1 MSSLASEAKSPETGF
16 GTRAIHAGQPAD
28 PQTGSVCVP
37 INLSTTYVQ
46 SKPGV
51 HKGYEYSRTGN
62 PTRHALQECIAG
74 IENGKHGLAF
84 ASGSA
89 ATSAVIHLLQ
99 SGEHMVC
106 ADDVYGGTNRYLR
119 RVVAPQMNITTTFV
133 DMTVDGELEK
143 GIVAG
148 KTKLLW
154 VETPSNPTLKVVDI
168 KKIVKIGHEA
178 GLTVCVDNT
187 FATPYFQNP
196 LDLGA
201 DIVLHSATKY
211 INGHSDIVCGL
222 IATNNQEIRDKLAF
236 IQNGVGAVPSPFDC
250 YMVLRGIKTLHLR
263 MQRHGENAMVVAK
276 FLEGHEKVER
286 VFYPGL
292 PSHPQ
297 HELAKRQM
305 KNGFGGMVT
314 AILKGGVQQGE
325 GFLTSLKLFALA
337 ESLGAVECLAESPVI
352 MTHASVPVE
361 QRAKLGIDD
370 SLVRLSVG
378 VESIEDILDDL
389 KSALDATPAV

>member
-1 MSSLASEAKSPETGF
+1 MSSTEAKAPETGF

-46 SKPGV
+46 SAPGV

-62 PTRHALQECIAG
+62 PTRHALEQCIAG

-89 ATSAVIHLLQ
+89 ATSAVIHLLK
-99 SGEHMVC
+99 SGEGIVC

-119 RVVAPQMNITTTFV
+119 RVVSPQMNISTTFV
-133 DMTVDGELEK
+133 DMTVDGTVEK
-143 GIVAG
+143 AVEASNG
-148 KTKLLW
+148 KIKLLW

-168 KKIVKIGHEA
+168 KKIAEVGHKH
-178 GLTVCVDNT
+178 GLIVCVDNT

-211 INGHSDIVCGL
+211 INGHSDIVLGL
-222 IATNNQEIRDKLAF
+222 LATNNEEYREKLAF

-263 MQRHGENAMVVAK
+263 MKRHGENALVVAK
-276 FLEGHEKVER
+276 FLEGHDKVEKVY
-286 VFYPGL
+286 YPGL

-314 AILKGGVQQGE
+314 VILKGGVDQGK
-325 GFLTSLKLFALA
+325 GFLCSLKLFALA

-361 QRAKLGIDD
+361 QRKLLGIDD

-389 KSALDATPAV
+389 KQALDATPAV